1 MLVGKYRTDTIQTL
15 YFRLFAYMSEKLS
28 VSGHES
34 HYLDTDFH
42 HFDRLTLQR
51 LERAYRA
58 RINLL
63 TLDLPREMGYDHQV
77 VDAQRIIDIAEK
89 KGVID
94 KLCAAVGATTTGELV
109 EKIINLPKTGP
120 VGKTLGGVA
129 HMIGIT
135 YEEMTDQKMF
145 IRSFLRA
152 MDSAEAVEKL
162 KEALTKLGY

>member
-1 MLVGKYRTDTIQTL
+1 MRICLKSYQSLVTKVVISTWTSITL
-15 YFRLFAYMSEKLS
+15 
-28 VSGHES
+28 
-34 HYLDTDFH
+34 T
-42 HFDRLTLQR
+42 
-51 LERAYRA
+51 
-58 RINLL
+58 
-63 TLDLPREMGYDHQV
+63 
-77 VDAQRIIDIAEK
+77 K
-89 KGVID
+89 KKEVID

-120 VGKTLGGVA
+120 VGKSLGGVA

-145 IRSFLRA
+145 IRSFVRA